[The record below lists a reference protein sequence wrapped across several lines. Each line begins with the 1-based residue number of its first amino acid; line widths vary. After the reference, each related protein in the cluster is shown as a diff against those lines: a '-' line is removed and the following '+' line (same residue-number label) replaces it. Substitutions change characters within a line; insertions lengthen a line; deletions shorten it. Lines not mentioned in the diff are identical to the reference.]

1 MWTLTIKDTENDSTE
16 TATVK
21 GLQVVEGPTEL
32 SAAMSDTIDLLYQ
45 FKSPKLIQ
53 EMFTIGR
60 APRWELTLLHH

>member
-1 MWTLTIKDTENDSTE
+1 MWTLTIKDTQNDTTE

-21 GLQVVEGPTEL
+21 GLKVVDGPDEL

-53 EMFTIGR
+53 EMFTSIS